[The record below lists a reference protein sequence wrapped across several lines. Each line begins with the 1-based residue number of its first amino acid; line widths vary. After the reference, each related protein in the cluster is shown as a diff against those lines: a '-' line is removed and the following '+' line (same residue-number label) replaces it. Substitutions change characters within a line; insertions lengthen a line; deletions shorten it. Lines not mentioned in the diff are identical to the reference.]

1 MIEEI
6 PGRPEG
12 TLEFK
17 ITGRVSGADYDQVL
31 VPALERALE
40 SRDHV
45 KLLCQVGPG
54 FEGYS
59 FDAAWDDARMGMKHW
74 RGFERVALVT
84 DVEWIAASVRA
95 LGFALPCPIKIFP
108 LKELEEARLW
118 LAESLG
124 SIHVDQLSAGHLKV
138 VLLGKLEASA
148 YQGVEETI
156 DQYLAGKSNIRLLV
170 DLREFDGW
178 QGLGALG
185 EHLSLVREHRRLPER
200 VAVVG
205 NKAWQRL
212 AETVFSRFLNAEVRF
227 FEAAEFGAAEAW
239 IEAQ

>member
-6 PGRPEG
+6 SGRPEG

-17 ITGRVSGADYDQVL
+17 ISGRVSGADYDRVL
-31 VPALERALE
+31 IPALERALE
-40 SRDHV
+40 SKDRV

-84 DVEWIAASVRA
+84 DVEWLAASVRA
-95 LGFALPCPIKIFP
+95 LGFALPCPVKIFP
-108 LKELEEARLW
+108 LTELEEARLW
-118 LAESLG
+118 LSESLG
-124 SIHVDQLSAGHLKV
+124 SVHVDKLNDGHLKV
-138 VLLGKLEASA
+138 ALLGKLEASA
-148 YQGVEETI
+148 YAGVEETI
-156 DQYLAGKSNIRLLV
+156 DQYLAGKSGIRLLV

-178 QGLGALG
+178 QGLDALG
-185 EHLSLVREHRRLPER
+185 EHFSLVRDHSRLPER

-205 NKAWQRL
+205 NKAWKRL
-212 AETVFSRFLNAEVRF
+212 AEKVFSRFFNAEVRF
-227 FEAAEFGAAEAW
+227 FEAAEAGAAEAW
-239 IEAQ
+239 IEAK